1 MISRVICAVFIAA
14 SLIIAFSVKSTNLPD
29 ELLTMPIKL
38 DSGEL
43 VSLKTYQGNKPV
55 YLKFWAT
62 WCQPCMQQMPPFQ
75 HATEQFGDELQVIAI
90 NLGLNDSAED
100 VAKVKQEF
108 SLTMKMATDS
118 NGDLAKAFN
127 LIGTPYHLLFDRQMN
142 LVHIGHKADE
152 VLDNKLALIT
162 QDEPLGLLASNTL
175 STDKVDLKLLQ
186 DDGYQALIF
195 SATWCDWY
203 LESIRPVVAKQ
214 CVLAMNAIN
223 DLSAQFD
230 VISWQGLVSRL
241 WTGSAELTAFTKKY
255 QQNYAVKIDENN
267 DYFHHFQ
274 VMKVPTLLIVKDGK
288 EMYRFTD
295 FSDKTSIAQHLGKLA
310 QR

>member
-1 MISRVICAVFIAA
+1 MSRMICAVVIMV
-14 SLIIAFSVKSTNLPD
+14 SLMTVFTAKSTNLPD

-38 DSGEL
+38 DSGEV

-62 WCQPCMQQMPPFQ
+62 WCQPCMQQMPHFQ
-75 HATEQFGDELQVIAI
+75 HATEQFADDLQVIAI
-90 NLGLNDSAED
+90 NLGLNDTAKD

-118 NGDLAKAFN
+118 KGDLAKAFN

-142 LVHIGHKADE
+142 LVHIGHKANK

-162 QDEPLGLLASNTL
+162 QDKPLALLASNTL
-175 STDKVDLKLLQ
+175 STDTAALKLVK
-186 DDGYQALIF
+186 DDGYQAIFF

-203 LESIRPVVAKQ
+203 LESVRPEVAKQ
-214 CVLAMNAIN
+214 CVLAMSAIN
-223 DLSAQFD
+223 DLSRQFD
-230 VISWQGLVSRL
+230 VIVWQGLVSRL
-241 WTGSAELTAFTKKY
+241 WTGSAELAAFTKKY
-255 QQNYAVKIDENN
+255 QQNYVVKIDENN

-274 VMKVPTLLIVKDGK
+274 VMDIPSLLIVKDGK
-288 EMYRFTD
+288 EIYRFTD
-295 FSDKTSIAQHLGKLA
+295 FSDKGKIAEQLTQLVSG
-310 QR
+310 